1 LTLGTDSHL
10 MNPSNDKLRH
20 DFKNHLGIILGFVD
34 LLLEDVPPDDPK
46 RSDLE
51 QIQRAA
57 NAALDLLNRML
68 PPTQTTP

>member
-1 LTLGTDSHL
+1 MTAPT
-10 MNPSNDKLRH
+10 DKLRH

-34 LLLEDVPPDDPK
+34 LLLEDVAADDPK

-57 NAALDLLNRML
+57 NAALELLQRML
-68 PPTQTTP
+68 PPSPPSSAT

>member
-1 LTLGTDSHL
+1 MTAAT
-10 MNPSNDKLRH
+10 DKLRH

-57 NAALDLLNRML
+57 HAALELLNRML
-68 PPTQTTP
+68 PPSTPAP

>member
-1 LTLGTDSHL
+1 MAVKKKMT
-10 MNPSNDKLRH
+10 PSNDKLRH

-34 LLLEDVPPDDPK
+34 LLLEDVPEGDPK

-68 PPTQTTP
+68 PPSTPTP